1 MWYIYCGGINVI
13 TKEKFCKAIN
23 QIRHIREYEDEL
35 YSLGRKYGEYDTE
48 IRFPTL
54 EDVVVS
60 LLEDATCCP
69 EDEYGSDISY
79 FIYELDF
86 GKDWEPGMIIDR
98 EGNDIDFSTV
108 EKLYD
113 YLREIYDKRT
123 KVI

>member
-1 MWYIYCGGINVI
+1 MI

-23 QIRHIREYEDEL
+23 QIKHIQEYEDEL
-35 YSLGRKYGEYDTE
+35 YKLGRKYGEYDTE

-60 LLEDATCCP
+60 LLEDAMCCI

-98 EGNDIDFSTV
+98 EGNDVDFSTV

-113 YLREIYDKRT
+113 YLREVYDKRT